1 MKNKKVMIEMLK
13 IWGYPK
19 KDWMGYPITKKNYVS
34 YHHINEKRNG
44 GLETVEN
51 GAILTRTSHLLL
63 HRIELLNYDLYL
75 KWQLLF
81 LEINASRRPL
91 DDYFLA
97 KIGHL
102 KRETKE
108 FYASLNKQVKLTLTL

>member
-1 MKNKKVMIEMLK
+1 MKNKKVIEEMLI
-13 IWGYPK
+13 IWGNPK
-19 KDWMGYPITKKNYVS
+19 KDWMGYNISKKNYVS

-44 GLETVEN
+44 GLETIEN

-75 KWQLLF
+75 EWQLLF
-81 LEINASRRPL
+81 LDINKSRKPL
-91 DDYFLA
+91 DDYFIGR
-97 KIGHL
+97 IGHL

-108 FYASLNKQVKLTLTL
+108 FYASLNEQVKLTLTL